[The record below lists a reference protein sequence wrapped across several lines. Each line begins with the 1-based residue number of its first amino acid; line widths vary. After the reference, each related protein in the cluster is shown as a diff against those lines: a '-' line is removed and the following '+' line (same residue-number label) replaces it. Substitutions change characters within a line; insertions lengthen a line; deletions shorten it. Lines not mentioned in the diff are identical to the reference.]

1 MKLIPSYDAAIVC
14 LQRELELYFAEIPDL
29 QIANFLSDLP
39 TQNKGIKTNCQDE
52 KQRLYYWLD
61 VTPVFDVQQVARTI
75 ADHLCQEHGLTVRLI
90 VDRCPESVIKLD

>member
-1 MKLIPSYDAAIVC
+1 MAISRRGDYRLARLAIDTLSTKVT
-14 LQRELELYFAEIPDL
+14 EIL
-29 QIANFLSDLP
+29 N
-39 TQNKGIKTNCQDE
+39 QNNCKGIKSDCQDE

-90 VDRCPESVIKLD
+90 VDRCPEQVVKLE